1 MLRFFCLAV
10 LFPVAALAADLQQVD
25 GTVYRKVRVMQVDPD
40 GLVISHEKGVAK
52 VDFTKL
58 PPDLQQRYSY
68 SEKKAAIYREQE
80 TRREAR
86 TAEEKQRLLKEYEE
100 RELARIQKLME
111 AGATGDELTYGNKG
125 TGSNSARGV
134 RQARKEMEA
143 KEEAREAKERKER
156 EPRTFWTAKFW
167 ESPVV
172 QGIGALF
179 GGKMS
184 GGGFGHSS
192 SAIRDHGDGADF
204 SGVSHLKDDP
214 RPPAEAK
221 KPR

>member
-1 MLRFFCLAV
+1 MLRFLCLAV
-10 LFPVAALAADLQQVD
+10 LFPVAMLAADLQQVD

-58 PPDLQQRYSY
+58 PPDLQQRYGY

-80 TRREAR
+80 TQREVR

-100 RELARIQKLME
+100 RELARIQKQMA
-111 AGATGDELTYGNKG
+111 AGATGDELIYGSKG
-125 TGSNSARGV
+125 TGANSERGV

-143 KEEAREAKERKER
+143 REEAREAKER
-156 EPRTFWTAKFW
+156 EPRTFWNAKFW

-172 QGIGALF
+172 QVIGALLR
-179 GGKMS
+179 GNGS
-184 GGGFGHSS
+184 GSSHSS
-192 SAIRDHGDGADF
+192 SGILDRGDGADF
-204 SGVSHLKDDP
+204 SKVSHLKDDP

>member
-1 MLRFFCLAV
+1 MLRFFWLAV

-80 TRREAR
+80 TQREVR

-100 RELARIQKLME
+100 RELARIQKQMA
-111 AGATGDELTYGNKG
+111 AGASGDELTYGNKG
-125 TGSNSARGV
+125 AGANSARGV
-134 RQARKEMEA
+134 RQMQKEMEA
-143 KEEAREAKERKER
+143 KEAREARER

-172 QGIGALF
+172 QAVGALLR
-179 GGKMS
+179 GNGS
-184 GGGFGHSS
+184 GAGHSS
-192 SAIRDHGDGADF
+192 SGILDRGDGADF
-204 SGVSHLKDDP
+204 SKVNHLKDDP

-221 KPR
+221 KSR

>member
-1 MLRFFCLAV
+1 MLRFLCLAFF
-10 LFPVAALAADLQQVD
+10 LPVAVRATDLQQVD

-52 VDFTKL
+52 VDFAKL
-58 PPDLQQRYSY
+58 SPDLRQRYSY

-80 TRREAR
+80 TQRAVR

-111 AGATGDELTYGNKG
+111 AGATGDELIYGNKG
-125 TGSNSARGV
+125 TGANFQRGV
-134 RQARKEMEA
+134 RQARKEMELR
-143 KEEAREAKERKER
+143 EEAREAKERKER

-172 QGIGALF
+172 QAIGMLF
-179 GGKMS
+179 GGKAS
-184 GGGFGHSS
+184 GSSHSS
-192 SAIRDHGDGADF
+192 SGILDRGDGADF
-204 SGVSHLKDDP
+204 GGISHLKDDP
-214 RPPAEAK
+214 RPPAEARK
-221 KPR
+221 SR

>member
-1 MLRFFCLAV
+1 MWRLLYLAF
-10 LFPVAALAADLQQVD
+10 LFPVVALATDLQQVD
-25 GTVYRKVRVMQVDPD
+25 GTVYRKVRVTQVDPD

-52 VDFTKL
+52 VDFAKL
-58 PPDLQQRYSY
+58 SPELQQRYSY
-68 SEKKAAIYREQE
+68 SEKKAALYRAQE

-111 AGATGDELTYGNKG
+111 AGATGDELIYGNKG
-125 TGSNSARGV
+125 TGANSGRYV
-134 RQARKEMEA
+134 RQARKEMELR
-143 KEEAREAKERKER
+143 EEALELKERKER

-172 QGIGALF
+172 QMIGAIF
-179 GGKMS
+179 GGKMNAS
-184 GGGFGHSS
+184 GHSS
-192 SAIRDHGDGADF
+192 SGIRDHGDGADF
-204 SGVSHLKDDP
+204 SWVNHLKDDP
-214 RPPAEAK
+214 RPPAEAR